1 MNLAD
6 ALFTLLYN
14 AGLAGFM
21 FWHLPDVYV
30 WVWIISILNIIRVM
44 LLQGIFLK
52 ITGVS
57 IRRYLLFNLGYV
69 IIPLA
74 LVWGIRVLL
83 HAYIV

>member
-1 MNLAD
+1 
-6 ALFTLLYN
+6 
-14 AGLAGFM
+14 
-21 FWHLPDVYV
+21 
-30 WVWIISILNIIRVM
+30 M